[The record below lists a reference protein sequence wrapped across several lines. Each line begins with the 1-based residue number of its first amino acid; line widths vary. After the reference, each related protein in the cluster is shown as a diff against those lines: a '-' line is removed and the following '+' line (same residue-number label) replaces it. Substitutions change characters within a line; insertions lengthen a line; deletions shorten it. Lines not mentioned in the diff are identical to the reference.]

1 MRGRA
6 ALAAVLLV
14 LSGAWLSGLDFG
26 ATLDNMSSY
35 GNQQIPGFTQKD
47 RLAGWL
53 TTSIGSNLTFAATA
67 SAQLWNL
74 SPWYILNVDQ
84 LNLAGQFPRVGGGP
98 VLLDFT
104 VGRYFESDFTGLVFS
119 QQSID
124 GFQLGFGI
132 PGLVVTADV
141 GYTGLTLNPLS
152 YIVMTEADAVAQ
164 GNSSEFFGSPRV
176 VERLQL
182 LLPGLFL
189 QQDLTLTAILQ
200 QDMRS
205 LVSNVSLIQ
214 PGTTALTFGQ
224 GGSLDSEYFGAGL
237 SGALAKDLYYSS
249 YAYLETGRTL
259 SYLSA
264 SGSYQYEPIL
274 AALGGVGVHYYL
286 SGFLG
291 STIGLDLL
299 YASGD
304 ADFTQ
309 PIEGNTAGNATAF
322 LPITTPP
329 RLLALAFSPNLENL
343 AAATLSYSVR
353 PFAGSPKSPD
363 ALRNLQAVVKA
374 IPMLRPTTG
383 ALAAPGIAPSAV
395 SASLSP
401 TFDNLYLGSEFDLV
415 VNYRPLSDL
424 GVALSGGLFLP
435 NASVFVSSALQYYA
449 ELDLSLSF

>member
-1 MRGRA
+1 MKGRA
-6 ALAAVLLV
+6 ALAIAVLV
-14 LSGAWLSGLDFG
+14 LQAAGLSGLDFG

-35 GNQQIPGFTQKD
+35 GNQQTPAFTQKD
-47 RLAGWL
+47 KLSAWF
-53 TTSIGSNLTFAATA
+53 TTDIGQNLSFTATA

-74 SPWYILNVDQ
+74 SPWYILNVDV
-84 LNLAGQFPRVGGGP
+84 LNLSGQFPKVSGGP

-124 GFQLGFGI
+124 GLQLGFGI

-164 GNSSEFFGSPRV
+164 GNSSDFFGSPRIV
-176 VERLQL
+176 GRLQIQ
-182 LLPGLFL
+182 LPSLFL
-189 QQDLTLTAILQ
+189 QQDLTLTALFQ
-200 QDMRS
+200 QDLRS

-237 SGALAKDLYYSS
+237 SGGLAQNLYYNT

-274 AALGGVGVHYYL
+274 ALLAGGGGRYYL
-286 SGFLG
+286 PGFLT
-291 STIGLDLL
+291 SSVGLDLL
-299 YASGD
+299 FASGD
-304 ADFTQ
+304 ADYTQ

-322 LPITTPP
+322 SPITSPP
-329 RLLALAFSPNLENL
+329 RLLALAFSPNLENIV
-343 AAATLSYSVR
+343 AATFSYSIR
-353 PFAGSPKSPD
+353 PFAGAAKSPA
-363 ALRNLQAVVKA
+363 ALKNLQAVVKA
-374 IPMLRPTTG
+374 IPMLRATTG
-383 ALAAPGIAPSAV
+383 ALAAPGIASSAV
-395 SASLSP
+395 SAGLSP
-401 TFDNLYLGSEFDLV
+401 TLDNLYLGSEFDLV

-435 NASVFVSSALQYYA
+435 NATVFVSSALQYYA